1 MHDEEIPMKLPS
13 ALLLAVFVHHASAF
27 AAAPE
32 SQLDESRAI
41 AAEFMT
47 TLKGELMQAMQ
58 AGGPVTAV
66 GVCKLRA
73 PAIAAEL
80 GALKGWQVG
89 RTSLKLRN
97 PANVPDDW
105 ERAGL
110 ESFEQR
116 KQAGEDPARLE
127 YYAVVEQDGEPV
139 FRYMKAIPT
148 AELCLTCHGAKIDPA
163 VAARLAELY
172 PGDQAR
178 GYRPG
183 DIRGAFTF
191 IEPFSPPAD

>member
-1 MHDEEIPMKLPS
+1 MKSLS
-13 ALLLAVFVHHASAF
+13 VVLLTAAVYHAGAL
-27 AAAPE
+27 AAESE
-32 SQLDESRAI
+32 SQLDQSRAV
-41 AAEFMT
+41 AAEFMQ
-47 TLKGELMQAMQ
+47 TLKGALLQGMQT
-58 AGGPVTAV
+58 GGPVNAI

-73 PAIAAEL
+73 PAIAAEV
-80 GALKGWQVG
+80 GERKGWQIG

-97 PANVPDDW
+97 PANAPDDW

-116 KQAGEDPARLE
+116 KQAGEDPAQLE
-127 YYAVVEQDGEPV
+127 YYAVVEQEGKAV

-148 AELCLTCHGAKIDPA
+148 AELCVTCHGAKLDPA
-163 VAARLAELY
+163 VEAKLAELY

-178 GYRPG
+178 GYKVG

-191 IEPFSPPAD
+191 IEPLSPPAD